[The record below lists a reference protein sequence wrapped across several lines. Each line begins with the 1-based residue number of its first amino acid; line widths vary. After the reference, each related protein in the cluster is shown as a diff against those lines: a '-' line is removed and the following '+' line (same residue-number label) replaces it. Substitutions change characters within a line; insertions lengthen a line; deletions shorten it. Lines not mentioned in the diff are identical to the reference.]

1 MGGEGPAMRWE
12 STGDGSYTLEET
24 DKPGRGTDLEI
35 HLKEEHME
43 FLEDWKIRSI
53 VRKYSEYIAHPIALA
68 EKDGQEEVLNT
79 KPPLWRRSKSEI
91 TPEQYH
97 EFYKH
102 IAHDGEDP
110 IAYSHNQVE
119 GALEYTSLV
128 YLPAKAPFDLYH
140 PEQKNGLSLYV
151 KRVFILND
159 CKELLP
165 PYLRFARGIVD
176 SEDLPLN
183 VSREI
188 LQKNAVIQK
197 INKATTKKILNLLET
212 LAKEQPDKY
221 KAFWKEFGTV
231 LKEGFHFNFENL
243 DELRRLV
250 RFQSSRTQDGE
261 FTGLEEYVLGMKEG
275 QKDIYYLT
283 AENRKAAENSPHL
296 EVFRKK
302 GVEVLYLVDPIDEW
316 VTQSL
321 TEFDGK
327 KLVNAAKGELDLGEL
342 SKEENVQRKEAQS
355 KYKKFMKD
363 FEEKMPD
370 LLKEV
375 RVTTRLSESPCCLVA
390 DEGDMG
396 ANLERILKMANQK
409 VTESKRILEIN
420 PDHPIVQK
428 LHGIFESEPG
438 NARLAD
444 WYRVLVDQALLAEGS
459 PVQDPAGYVAKVNG
473 FLVEMLERP

>member
-1 MGGEGPAMRWE
+1 
-12 STGDGSYTLEET
+12 
-24 DKPGRGTDLEI
+24 
-35 HLKEEHME
+35 
-43 FLEDWKIRSI
+43 
-53 VRKYSEYIAHPIALA
+53 
-68 EKDGQEEVLNT
+68 
-79 KPPLWRRSKSEI
+79 
-91 TPEQYH
+91 
-97 EFYKH
+97 
-102 IAHDGEDP
+102 
-110 IAYSHNQVE
+110 
-119 GALEYTSLV
+119 
-128 YLPAKAPFDLYH
+128 
-140 PEQKNGLSLYV
+140 
-151 KRVFILND
+151 
-159 CKELLP
+159 
-165 PYLRFARGIVD
+165 
-176 SEDLPLN
+176 
-183 VSREI
+183 
-188 LQKNAVIQK
+188 VIQK